1 MLKCFLK
8 NLHFKGIFL
17 NIDRQLI
24 FFGFIS
30 IWGHFIWLNP
40 FDVYLNLT
48 YKTTDNQKALRRSG
62 WVVQTIPH
70 RSILRKGLWYF
81 PVGGGGGGNWNKLC
95 SKCDGFPPG
104 KNPLPPP
111 TPWNFVQGI
120 GSILWRNQDH
130 LGEWGGDGRQ
140 KMCGKVWI
148 FVKI

>member
-1 MLKCFLK
+1 MYKDRYSYRWNVFEKSTFLR
-8 NLHFKGIFL
+8 NFL

-24 FFGFIS
+24 FFGFII

-81 PVGGGGGGNWNKLC
+81 PVGGGGEGGNWNKLC
-95 SKCDGFPPG
+95 SKCAGFPPWQ
-104 KNPLPPP
+104 KIPLPHPMEFCTGNLINLMSKSRP
-111 TPWNFVQGI
+111 A
-120 GSILWRNQDH
+120 
-130 LGEWGGDGRQ
+130 GEGGGGRW
-140 KMCGKVWI
+140 KMCW
-148 FVKI
+148 